1 MQDISGETLTKT
13 ITQHTKQLDTKTLS
27 FLYGIAKDY
36 AKVKNVVYERYSGI
50 RHVNSLTPVYSI
62 LNEMRVCGLREQLNL
77 PAVYYELAVAD
88 AVTDIKTNWAV
99 LKKKMNGLVTANEN
113 LSADEKM
120 YIRIVLKINS
130 TFSAVLNRE
139 FCELPDKAK
148 GLSIDTGRLDN
159 RIRRMVRKYLAK
171 PKTEYSQLFKVS
183 PNGYRYGDGGIYLV
197 SRTPR
202 HRIFIPLKNNEQ
214 YNRQILFTIEEGG
227 ATLHIPV
234 ETKIKKH
241 TDYTNTVCMHIGNQ
255 VMFTLSDG
263 TVYGEALGQMVFPET
278 LRLDQKN
285 QERGKLIREA
295 ENHMAG
301 GLPEKAK
308 AIESNN
314 LGRQKYDSRKSRV
327 RADTIRYI
335 NTEINRM
342 LREKKPARIVI
353 PGRVRK
359 GREKHYS
366 RTVNLKL
373 TRSFQGYVRERLAF
387 KCRLNGVELVEV
399 NSKGTGSLC
408 TVCGAQGKR
417 WKDEFVCE
425 NCGSHISTALN
436 SARNVEKKYKDIEI
450 NSPDR
455 GISG

>member
-1 MQDISGETLTKT
+1 MQATSRETLTKT
-13 ITQHTKQLDTKTLS
+13 ITQHTKELDTETLA
-27 FLYGIAKDY
+27 FLCGIAKDY
-36 AKVKNVVYERYSGI
+36 AKVKNVVYQRYSGI
-50 RHVNSLTPVYSI
+50 RHVDSLTPVYSI

-77 PAVYYELAVAD
+77 PVVYYELAIAD
-88 AVTDIKTNWAV
+88 AVSDIKTNWAV
-99 LKKKMNGLVTANEN
+99 LKKKINELVTANEN

-120 YIRIVLKINS
+120 YIRVVLKMNS

-148 GLSIDTGRLDN
+148 GLLIDTGRLDN
-159 RIRRMVRKYLAK
+159 RIRRMVRKYLTK
-171 PKTEYSQLFKVS
+171 PKTDYSQFFRVS

-202 HRIFIPLKNNEQ
+202 YRIFVPLKNNEK
-214 YNRQILFTIEEGG
+214 YDRQILFTIGEGS

-255 VMFTLSDG
+255 VMFTLSNG
-263 TVYGEALGQMVFPET
+263 AVYGGALGQMVFPET

-285 QERGKLIREA
+285 QERRKLIREA
-295 ENHMAG
+295 KNHMAD
-301 GLPEKAK
+301 GLFDKAK

-314 LGRQKYDSRKSRV
+314 LGRQKYNSTKSRV

-342 LREKKPARIVI
+342 LREEKPACIVI
-353 PGRVRK
+353 PSRVLK

-387 KCRLNGVELVEV
+387 KCRLNGVDLVEV

-425 NCGSHISTALN
+425 NCGSHISAALN
-436 SARNVEKKYKDIEI
+436 SARNVKKKYKDMEI
-450 NSPDR
+450 NPPDR
-455 GISG
+455 RISG

>member
-1 MQDISGETLTKT
+1 MQVMSGETLTKT

-234 ETKIKKH
+234 
-241 TDYTNTVCMHIGNQ
+241 
-255 VMFTLSDG
+255 
-263 TVYGEALGQMVFPET
+263 A
-278 LRLDQKN
+278 
-285 QERGKLIREA
+285 
-295 ENHMAG
+295 
-301 GLPEKAK
+301 
-308 AIESNN
+308 
-314 LGRQKYDSRKSRV
+314 
-327 RADTIRYI
+327 
-335 NTEINRM
+335 
-342 LREKKPARIVI
+342 
-353 PGRVRK
+353 
-359 GREKHYS
+359 
-366 RTVNLKL
+366 
-373 TRSFQGYVRERLAF
+373 
-387 KCRLNGVELVEV
+387 
-399 NSKGTGSLC
+399 
-408 TVCGAQGKR
+408 
-417 WKDEFVCE
+417 
-425 NCGSHISTALN
+425 
-436 SARNVEKKYKDIEI
+436 
-450 NSPDR
+450 
-455 GISG
+455 